1 MHGERKPLLLTGY
14 RILVILLTAGLGV
27 WKAKLSYQGKST
39 SPNTLD
45 WLYGVC
51 AFLT

>member
-1 MHGERKPLLLTGY
+1 MHGKRKPLLLTGY

-27 WKAKLSYQGKST
+27 WKAKLSYHGYST